1 MTKWLPTAAVPKPE
15 PVKNSVLAAGT
26 PVAIVVHAQSGTFF
40 IWASPADDYGTQNL
54 HQLNHKS
61 SNRSGFATKLATKVS

>member
-26 PVAIVVHAQSGTFF
+26 PVAIVVYEAWRQLDFFGAEVIQSE
-40 IWASPADDYGTQNL
+40 DL
-54 HQLNHKS
+54 
-61 SNRSGFATKLATKVS
+61 